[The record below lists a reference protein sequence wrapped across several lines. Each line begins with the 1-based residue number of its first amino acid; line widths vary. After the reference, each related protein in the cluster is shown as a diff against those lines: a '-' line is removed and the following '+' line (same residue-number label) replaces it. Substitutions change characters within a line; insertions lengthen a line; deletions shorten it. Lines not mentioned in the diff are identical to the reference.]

1 MGNPTGTV
9 RVASS
14 LTPRRVALVVVVALL
29 VVAGQYWYGN
39 RHNFFD
45 LKIYYHAIRWWADGH
60 SLYGYV
66 QSDRLQ
72 ASLAFTYP
80 PFAAVLMYPMA
91 WLPLMLVIVL
101 VWVGSAI
108 CVLVTTAWLLGPIAA
123 RHGWPGWFVI
133 CLGVP
138 LVTTLEPI
146 RENTTFGQINMFLAI
161 LILWD
166 LLFLEPAGSRWSGV
180 GVGLAAAIKLTPAIF
195 ILYLLVTRR
204 FRAAGVAAG
213 TAVGA
218 SLLAAALAPG
228 ESWRYWDRT
237 LWETDRIGHLYL
249 RQNQS
254 VMGLLS
260 RAARPDQAGSLLW
273 LALAALIAA
282 YGLWRAVQA
291 SRAGDTLTAI
301 TLTGLVGSLVSPVS
315 WQHHLYWFVPALVVL
330 LDVAA
335 TREVARRRWYAAAGA
350 MVWLTVTFSVIEL
363 FDWHLVSK
371 RLVNTPEGFLISNW
385 YVLLM
390 LMLLVVLPV
399 RRLGRDEPPATRLK
413 TSFVTNFREPARG

>member
-1 MGNPTGTV
+1 MGSPTGTV

-14 LTPRRVALVVVVALL
+14 LTPRRMALVVVVALL

-260 RAARPDQAGSLLW
+260 RVARPDQAGSLPW

-350 MVWLTVTFSVIEL
+350 LVWLTVTFSVIEL

-399 RRLGRDEPPATRLK
+399 RRLGRDEPSATRLR
-413 TSFVTNFREPARG
+413 TSFGTNFREPSRG